1 MILGLHCE
9 LRLLGQQ
16 TSKTPEEPGEKY
28 GAFQSIDVG
37 NDGMQHLL
45 FRMHRDA
52 PWIPWNWKLHK
63 SMYWKI
69 GSSLW

>member
-52 PWIPWNWKLHK
+52 P
-63 SMYWKI
+63 
-69 GSSLW
+69 